1 MAGWVSKIR
10 AIGAVFVSFAL
21 VGAASAEPLRIRAG
35 WVATPGQLTPILFSQ
50 PGLAKHLGKSY
61 VLEAVRYP
69 GSSVALTALAAGELE
84 LANLTFTQVPAAV
97 LNGGMTDLRVV
108 IDEFRDGVDDYNSNL
123 FSVRKDSNI
132 QKIEDLKGKVI
143 AVPAVGSGSDIFMRV
158 MLRKHGLEAQ
168 RDYVVVE
175 NEYPMMKAMLLSK
188 KADLIMAVKP
198 FSEDPELK
206 ENSRTLFTQRE
217 AVGPIDMTFL
227 AGREAWI
234 KKNRPALVDFF
245 EDVLTAT
252 RWYLDPANHEAAV
265 EIAAKFNKMDPK
277 RLSWAFTKGDFYRDP
292 NLKPDVASIQR
303 GVDMLHEFRFI
314 RSPLDASKY
323 VDLSLIEEA
332 GARLK

>member
-1 MAGWVSKIR
+1 MEGWISRIRTVGAALLSLALVGTVNAEPVRIRVGWVS
-10 AIGAVFVSFAL
+10 
-21 VGAASAEPLRIRAG
+21 
-35 WVATPGQLTPILFSQ
+35 TPGQLTPILFSQ
-50 PGLAKHLGKSY
+50 PGIARHLGKSY
-61 VLEAVRYP
+61 VLEPVRYA

-84 LANLTFTQVPAAV
+84 LSNFTFTQVPAAV
-97 LNGGMTDLRVV
+97 INGGMTDLRIV
-108 IDEFRDGVDDYNSNL
+108 IDEFRDGVEGYNSNL

-132 QKIEDLKGKVI
+132 QKIADLKGKVI

-175 NEYPMMKAMLLSK
+175 SEYPLMKAMLLSK

-227 AGREAWI
+227 GGRADWI
-234 KKNRPALVDFF
+234 KKNRAALVDFF
-245 EDVLTAT
+245 EDTLRAT
-252 RWYLDPANHEAAV
+252 RWYLDPANHAAAV

-277 RLSWAFTKGDFYRDP
+277 RLTWAFTKEDFYRDP
-292 NLKPDVASIQR
+292 NLKPDIASIQR
-303 GVDMLHEFRFI
+303 GVDMLHELRFI
-314 RSPLDASKY
+314 RSSLDVSKY
-323 VDLSLIEEA
+323 VDLSLVDEA